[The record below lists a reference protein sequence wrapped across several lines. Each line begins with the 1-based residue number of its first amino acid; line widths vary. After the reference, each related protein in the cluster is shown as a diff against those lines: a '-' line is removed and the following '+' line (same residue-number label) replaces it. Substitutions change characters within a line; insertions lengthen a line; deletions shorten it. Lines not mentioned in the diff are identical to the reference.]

1 MSNKEYNRQT
11 PVKYVTRAS
20 SSLPNQQR
28 QYTLCIKTPL
38 KLPADGVLCV
48 NMHCP
53 LFAAGGL
60 GRYTRAQTSFGAEE
74 TVFTDFFSVQEISD
88 RRMTRNWTL

>member
-38 KLPADGVLCV
+38 KLAKEL
-48 NMHCP
+48 
-53 LFAAGGL
+53 
-60 GRYTRAQTSFGAEE
+60 
-74 TVFTDFFSVQEISD
+74 
-88 RRMTRNWTL
+88 TL